1 MPVQCGIHIWLNTYT
16 VLNPSSVVLLDW
28 YVDLINITLKCS
40 LNLTGQHWSLEGN
53 TLACMVQVYKII
65 HGYSDIDYTT
75 YVDLTGLT
83 RTRSNRDFKIRPRAA
98 RTNYFKFSFFNCYI
112 NDWNSLPDFITS
124 ASSLNSFKILLIIFV
139 NSHILLF
146 LTDFGFSFF
155 III

>member
-1 MPVQCGIHIWLNTYT
+1 
-16 VLNPSSVVLLDW
+16 
-28 YVDLINITLKCS
+28 
-40 LNLTGQHWSLEGN
+40 
-53 TLACMVQVYKII
+53 MVQVYKII

-75 YVDLTGLT
+75 YVDRTGPT

-98 RTNYFKFSFFNCYI
+98 RTNYFKFSFFNNYCYI
-112 NDWNSLPDFITS
+112 NDWNSLPDFIMS

-146 LTDFGFSFF
+146 LTDSGFSFF